1 MLPRK
6 ESEALLRQLRAN
18 DGFSSS
24 LAWPT
29 FENEGFILDDIHD
42 NEEDG
47 QHINDGKQN
56 RRRKKRSY
64 KKNDIQAK
72 RGKKWHVMLL
82 AYASRWLTH
91 FQSNKLAER
100 LNGYKPLAELAME
113 QPSPVSVVDAF
124 YTEDPPSPIQKK
136 PCAYKVAMEEL
147 KHFTHDH
154 PLSIAYL
161 NPNCKSDNI
170 EEEEEDGDEDNF
182 YEE

>member
-1 MLPRK
+1 MRGATDAVGSRRTRRVIK
-6 ESEALLRQLRAN
+6 SK
-18 DGFSSS
+18 
-24 LAWPT
+24 
-29 FENEGFILDDIHD
+29 GFILDDIHD

-56 RRRKKRSY
+56 RRRKKRHQSI
-64 KKNDIQAK
+64 KNLI
-72 RGKKWHVMLL
+72 
-82 AYASRWLTH
+82 
-91 FQSNKLAER
+91 
-100 LNGYKPLAELAME
+100 
-113 QPSPVSVVDAF
+113 
-124 YTEDPPSPIQKK
+124 
-136 PCAYKVAMEEL
+136 AMEEL